1 VSGRGRLAFV
11 APRYGT
17 DVVGGSEAVM
27 REAAHGLA
35 ARGWAVDMLTTCAR
49 DHYTWRNE
57 YPVGRTAVDGI
68 TVHRFP
74 VEPGRGGVAHARLS
88 ARVQAGEHLTTD
100 EQLAWLDGLFRVPD
114 LFHHLVVDAAA
125 YDAIILSPYL
135 WWTTVTGAAVA
146 PERTV
151 VMPCLHDEAY
161 ARIPL
166 LQTTLSAPAA
176 LWFLS
181 EPEHE
186 LAHELVTL
194 PDHHVVTG
202 AGVNVPDAYDPEG
215 FRARHGLERPYVLYA
230 GRREGGKGWDW
241 LLRAY
246 ALAVSRHALPLDLV
260 TFGVGTVAVPGG
272 LEGRVVDL
280 GFLDEA
286 EVGDAFAAATAYV
299 QPSANESFSRT
310 VMEAWL
316 AGTLVL
322 ATEQS
327 AVLRW
332 HCERSGAG
340 LCFGDEYELAQAMA
354 FAAARPDAAT
364 AMAARGREYVLA
376 NYRWEIVL
384 DAMERSLEE
393 MR

>member
-1 VSGRGRLAFV
+1 MSRGRLAFV
-11 APRYGT
+11 APRYGA

-27 REAAHGLA
+27 REAAHGFA
-35 ARGWAVDMLTTCAR
+35 ARGWEVDVLTTCAR

-57 YPVGRTAVDGI
+57 YPAGATAVDGV
-68 TVHRFP
+68 TVHRFR
-74 VEPGRGGVAHARLS
+74 VEPGGAGAVHARLS
-88 ARVQAGEHLTTD
+88 GRIHAGEHLTEA

-114 LFHHLVVDAAA
+114 LFHHLVVGAAD
-125 YDAIILSPYL
+125 YDAIVLSPYL

-161 ARIPL
+161 ARVPL
-166 LQTTLSAPAA
+166 LQTTLSGPAL

-186 LAHELVTL
+186 LAHELAAL
-194 PDHHVVTG
+194 PERHVVTG
-202 AGVNVPDAYDPEG
+202 AGVNIPTDYDPEG
-215 FRARHGLERPYVLYA
+215 FRRRHGIERPFALYA

-241 LLRAY
+241 LLQAF
-246 ALAVSRHALPLDLV
+246 ALAVSRHDLPLDLV
-260 TFGVGTVAVPGG
+260 TFGVGTVAVPSG
-272 LEGRVVDL
+272 LEDRVIDL

-286 EVGDAFAAATAYV
+286 EVPDAFAAATAYV

-322 ATEQS
+322 ATRQS
-327 AVLRW
+327 TVLQW

-340 LCFGDEYELAQAMA
+340 LAFGDEFELAQALA
-354 FAAARPDAAT
+354 FAAARPDVAAT
-364 AMAARGREYVLA
+364 MAARGREYVLTH
-376 NYRWEIVL
+376 YRWETVL
-384 DAMERSLEE
+384 DAMERSLEDL
-393 MR
+393 R

>member
-1 VSGRGRLAFV
+1 MTGRGRLAFV
-11 APRYGT
+11 APRYGA

-35 ARGWAVDMLTTCAR
+35 ARGWSVDLLTTCAR

-57 YPVGRTAVDGI
+57 YPPGRTEVDG
-68 TVHRFP
+68 VAVYRFP
-74 VEPGRGGVAHARLS
+74 VEPGRGGPDHARL
-88 ARVQAGEHLTTD
+88 AGRINTGEHLTET
-100 EQLAWLDGLFRVPD
+100 EQLEWLDGLFRVPG
-114 LFHHLVVDAAA
+114 LFHHLVVGAAG
-125 YDAIILSPYL
+125 YDAIVLSPYL

-161 ARIPL
+161 ARVPL
-166 LQTTLSAPAA
+166 LQTTLSTPAL

-186 LAHELVTL
+186 LAHELVRL
-194 PDHHVVTG
+194 PERHVVTG
-202 AGVNVPDAYDPEG
+202 AGVQIPAAYDPDG
-215 FRARHGLERPYVLYA
+215 FRRRHGLERPFALYA

-246 ALAVSRHALPLDLV
+246 ALAVSRHDLPLDLV
-260 TFGVGTVAVPGG
+260 TFGVGTVAVPSG

-280 GFLDEA
+280 GFLDES
-286 EVGDAFAAATAYV
+286 EVGDAFAAATVYV

-322 ATEQS
+322 VTDQS

-340 LCFGDEYELAQAMA
+340 IGFGDEYELAQALA
-354 FAAARPDAAT
+354 FAAARPDVAAT
-364 AMAARGREYVLA
+364 MAARGREYVLA
-376 NYRWEIVL
+376 NYRWDIVL
-384 DAMERSLEE
+384 DAMERSLEDL
-393 MR
+393 R